1 MGSIALTPVKV
12 THLDDEHLLNLS
24 SSELALLVDMLYA
37 GLFSDLLPVD
47 ADTRQQVNALMAQVQ
62 EGLFDAAQDTWQRQL
77 SG

>member
-1 MGSIALTPVKV
+1 MKV

-47 ADTRQQVNALMAQVQ
+47 GDTRQRVNALMAQVQ
-62 EGLFDAAQDTWQRQL
+62 DGLFDAAQITWQRQL

>member
-1 MGSIALTPVKV
+1 MKV

>member
-1 MGSIALTPVKV
+1 MKV

-37 GLFSDLLPVD
+37 GLFSDLLPAD
-47 ADTRQQVNALMAQVQ
+47 AGTRQRVNALMAQVQ
-62 EGLFDAAQDTWQRQL
+62 DGLFAAAQDTWQRQL